1 MILSVKT
8 WNHLSVRTWTWT
20 SKHDFSVTIYQNY
33 LQVVSKD
40 VEIKD

>member
-8 WNHLSVRTWTWT
+8 WNHLSVKTST